1 MTVSRRYIESSSFK
15 MALLFT
21 VLLAVSAAILGYFLI
36 DLGKRDFLRE
46 TEAAIDIEI
55 SMVSGMENVGGELLT
70 YIQRRAKDDQIV
82 RFRYEDAAGKLLGGS
97 IDPMPATIQKIT
109 EGVLGFD
116 LDTLHGN
123 QAFAAKIHTFDNG
136 TRIMVARNVHELI
149 ASYTQLKH
157 LSWLIMALMLIVVLV
172 SFGISHFVVSRI
184 NRIAATAQHIVKT
197 GDLSERLA
205 IDSRWDD
212 LSNLSLVLNGFLA
225 KIEDLMNGAREISNN
240 IAHDLRTPLSGL
252 RSDIEALKNQRIDE
266 EHIDMVLANIDHILG
281 VFHALLR
288 IANIEKGKRSQ
299 QMGEVNLSKIIHDI
313 AELYEP
319 VAEECDIRF
328 DIKVAA
334 TLMIKGDGDLL
345 FQLFANLVDNAIK
358 FSPSHSVIVL
368 NADIEKNQVVAL
380 VGDQGPGIAE
390 DEKEK
395 VFKHFY
401 RGDASRTT
409 PGNGLGLSLVRA
421 VAEQHHARITLENA
435 APGLQVR
442 VIFQP
447 YR

>member
-1 MTVSRRYIESSSFK
+1 

-55 SMVSGMENVGGELLT
+55 SMLSTLKNVDGQLLP
-70 YIQRRAKDDQIV
+70 YIQRRAQDDPVV
-82 RFRYEDAAGKLLGGS
+82 RFRYENETGMLLGGS
-97 IDPMPATIQKIT
+97 IDPIPENVQKIM

-116 LDTLHGN
+116 LDTVHGK
-123 QAFAAKIHTFDNG
+123 QAFAAKIHTFENG
-136 TRIMVARNVHELI
+136 SRIIVARDVHELI
-149 ASYTQLKH
+149 ASYEQLKY
-157 LSWLIMALMLIVVLV
+157 LSGLIMLLMLIVVLV

-184 NRIAATAQHIVKT
+184 NRISATAQHIVET
-197 GDLSERLA
+197 GDLSQRLA

-225 KIEDLMNGAREISNN
+225 KIEDLMNSAREVSNN

-252 RSDIEALKNQRIDE
+252 RSDIEALKRHPASE
-266 EHIDMVLANIDHILG
+266 EQMDTVLADIDHILAI
-281 VFHALLR
+281 FHALLR

-299 QMGEVNLSKIIHDI
+299 NMSEVELGRIIKDI

-319 VAEECDIRF
+319 VAEERDIRF
-328 DIKVAA
+328 ELDI
-334 TLMIKGDGDLL
+334 TENLMIKGDADLL

-358 FSPSHSVIVL
+358 FSPGRSSIVL
-368 NADIEKNQVVAL
+368 CVGREGSQVVAS
-380 VGDQGPGIAE
+380 VQDQGPGIAD
-390 DEKEK
+390 DEKDR

-401 RGDASRTT
+401 RGDASRST

-421 VAEQHHARITLENA
+421 VAEQHQARITLENK
-435 APGLQVR
+435 APGLRVR
-442 VIFQP
+442 VSFQP
-447 YR
+447 YQ